1 MEYALLPGTL
11 AAKIMYGAGFEREVI
26 ILRLTDRAYM
36 EMIGEH
42 RLTEGE
48 AAAAYDAVAESGTQ
62 RLPVG
67 ASSRMAS
74 AQDRVYR

>member
-48 AAAAYDAVAESGTQ
+48 AAAAYDAVVA
-62 RLPVG
+62 
-67 ASSRMAS
+67 
-74 AQDRVYR
+74 DRDAHQHRPRELC